1 MGTSRAR
8 PVALLEK
15 RVASVMWWLIPGV
28 LSYLA
33 VPLLLPIFQAQ
44 LRQNYLGETI
54 PNGIGYAFVMPS
66 VLVMIARAK
75 DVDYAT
81 LFALCLL
88 LFAILGGVDDSL
100 GKSSKKGFRGHF
112 TERQLSTGGL
122 KAWGGAASSLV
133 IASLL
138 TNNWL
143 ELLVNGAVIALG
155 ANFLNLLDLRPGRA
169 GKAFILLALPSLLL
183 RWVSLGPL
191 FGLLCAVVG
200 YLPWDLRRRVMMGD
214 AGSNPLGAALGL
226 ATAIYSPLYVKIIL
240 SVILLGLNALSERVS
255 FSGII
260 ESNRFLHFLD
270 QLGQ

>member
-15 RVASVMWWLIPGV
+15 RVASVIWWLIPGV

-44 LRQNYLGETI
+44 LRPYTQLSGGE
-54 PNGIGYAFVMPS
+54 GQ
-66 VLVMIARAK
+66 LVMIARAK